1 MIKNRICPV
10 CRQPIVR
17 GSMARERERAHF
29 KINCLACRR
38 AYQGPRRNRRF
49 RSRTYR
55 ERMSSQVR
63 PRRSKRRGLGSRT
76 INRRTMIDESNP
88 RRMDPKTLQW
98 LEKRSMENLIIT
110 FRKEIL
116 EISNGASPDG
126 LLPTGPR
133 RRLIDC
139 GVFRLVEGRARD
151 SCAGR
156 TLKLTR
162 MGKKLLAAME
172 EELHD

>member
-1 MIKNRICPV
+1 MIRNKTCPV
-10 CRQPIVR
+10 CRQPITR
-17 GSMARERERAHF
+17 ASKALERERVHF
-29 KINCLACRR
+29 KVNCLACRR
-38 AYQGPRRNRRF
+38 AYQGPRRNRRY

-55 ERMSSQVR
+55 ERISSQIR
-63 PRRSKRRGLGSRT
+63 LRRSKRRGLGSRT
-76 INRRTMIDESNP
+76 ISRRTTLDESNP
-88 RRMDPKTLQW
+88 KRMDPKTLQW

-116 EISNGASPDG
+116 AVSNGASPDG

-172 EELHD
+172 EEPHD

>member
-1 MIKNRICPV
+1 MIKNKTCPV
-10 CRQPIVR
+10 CRQPIER

-49 RSRTYR
+49 WSRTYR
-55 ERMSSQVR
+55 ERMGSQIHL
-63 PRRSKRRGLGSRT
+63 RRTKRRGLGSRT
-76 INRRTMIDESNP
+76 ISRRTTLDESKS

-116 EISNGASPDG
+116 AVSNGASPDG

-139 GVFRLVEGRARD
+139 GVFLLVEGRARD

-162 MGKKLLAAME
+162 KGKKLLAAME